1 MNLIEL
7 DDVSLHF
14 HVRCHGRTS
23 LKDYLVHGL
32 FRGRKQNMLEVKALE
47 HIDLAVE
54 QGERVGIIG
63 HNGAGKSTLLKLL
76 AGIYPP
82 TSGTRRVAGRVSSLF
97 DISLGFEPEA
107 NGWDNIRF
115 RSYLQ
120 GETPRSVQARLQAI
134 ADFSELGEF
143 LDMPVRYYS
152 SGMLVRL
159 AFSVATAI
167 EPEILII
174 DEVLSAGDR
183 SFQAKAQQRMQ
194 ALISHAQAVVVVS
207 HDLPSL
213 ERLCSRILWLDH
225 GRIRMVGPAR
235 RGRPGLR
242 GSHPRQRPAPRGLIS
257 RPGRP

>member
-1 MNLIEL
+1 MKLIEL

-14 HVRCHGRTS
+14 HVRCEGRTS
-23 LKDYLVHGL
+23 LKDYLLHGL
-32 FRGRKQNMLEVKALE
+32 LRGRKQNMLRSQGPRT
-47 HIDLAVE
+47 HRSGVE

-82 TSGTRRVAGRVSSLF
+82 TAGTRRVSGRVSSLF

-120 GETPRSVQARLQAI
+120 GETPRSVQARMQTI

-167 EPEILII
+167 EPEILIV
-174 DEVLSAGDR
+174 DEVLSAGDC
-183 SFQAKAQQRMQ
+183 SFQAKARQRMQ

-207 HDLPSL
+207 HDLASL
-213 ERLCSRILWLDH
+213 EKLCSRILWLDH
-225 GRIRMVGPAR
+225 GRVHMSGPAGEVVSAYTAYMR
-235 RGRPGLR
+235 EN
-242 GSHPRQRPAPRGLIS
+242 SQQRAA
-257 RPGRP
+257 